1 MWHSKVLG
9 KTLEGFGRCLVP
21 TWHGRNLANPCPRG
35 LALQSSEGRGGHTLV
50 RAGSCPGGGSG
61 RAGSAGK
68 SGLCSGDPQRG
79 AGAAVRPVAPPTA
92 FVFCYVLWV
101 AGRISA
107 LLRRG
112 DLGPEWRG
120 QLSGVTQ
127 LRGSSHNC
135 EVAKRTLT
143 AAFGTTTTW
152 RGPWAGGV
160 GGGRSPTANGG
171 SHRLEMDREW
181 SLLFQK
187 VSPACERLRPRVR
200 LLLGPTCGAG
210 CGCPHGFCLLPGLH
224 LPQTA
229 LPRAR
234 CPGRPGRLEKS
245 RAGCRAECSTVRP
258 ERELRGAP
266 SRSPLRPH
274 TPLRPT
280 SPLHRPHLYPA
291 SPRARNP
298 ASSPGCALHHPRKLG
313 VARQNGQRSDRC

>member
-1 MWHSKVLG
+1 MSWW
-9 KTLEGFGRCLVP
+9 GFWGP
-21 TWHGRNLANPCPRG
+21 PA
-35 LALQSSEGRGGHTLV
+35 
-50 RAGSCPGGGSG
+50 RAG
-61 RAGSAGK
+61 AT
-68 SGLCSGDPQRG
+68 
-79 AGAAVRPVAPPTA
+79 VRPVASPTA

-152 RGPWAGGV
+152 RGRWAGGV

-187 VSPACERLRPRVR
+187 VSPACERPWPPVR
-200 LLLGPTCGAG
+200 LLLGPTRGAG
-210 CGCPHGFCLLPGLH
+210 CRCPTGSDSTCPRRPFPGRGAQGGPDAWRSRGLGAE
-224 LPQTA
+224 PSAPPCGQSGNCGA
-229 LPRAR
+229 RPRAPR
-234 CPGRPGRLEKS
+234 QH
-245 RAGCRAECSTVRP
+245 A
-258 ERELRGAP
+258 
-266 SRSPLRPH
+266 
-274 TPLRPT
+274 PLRPT

-298 ASSPGCALHHPRKLG
+298 ASSPGRALHHPRKLG

>member
-1 MWHSKVLG
+1 MSWW
-9 KTLEGFGRCLVP
+9 GFWGP
-21 TWHGRNLANPCPRG
+21 PA
-35 LALQSSEGRGGHTLV
+35 
-50 RAGSCPGGGSG
+50 RAG
-61 RAGSAGK
+61 AT
-68 SGLCSGDPQRG
+68 
-79 AGAAVRPVAPPTA
+79 VRPVASPTA

-152 RGPWAGGV
+152 RGRWAGGV

-187 VSPACERLRPRVR
+187 MSPACERPWPPVR
-200 LLLGPTCGAG
+200 LLLGPTRGAG
-210 CGCPHGFCLLPGLH
+210 CGCPTGSASSRDSTCPRRPFPGRGAQGGPDAWRSRGLGAE
-224 LPQTA
+224 PSAPPCGQSGNCGVR
-229 LPRAR
+229 PRAPR
-234 CPGRPGRLEKS
+234 PARTLPSARPPHSTGLICTQRHPGPGIRL
-245 RAGCRAECSTVRP
+245 P
-258 ERELRGAP
+258 PRGARSTTRANSE
-266 SRSPLRPH
+266 SRDRMGSGVTDAKEGQGQER
-274 TPLRPT
+274 TV
-280 SPLHRPHLYPA
+280 
-291 SPRARNP
+291 
-298 ASSPGCALHHPRKLG
+298 LG
-313 VARQNGQRSDRC
+313 R

>member
-1 MWHSKVLG
+1 M
-9 KTLEGFGRCLVP
+9 P

-61 RAGSAGK
+61 
-68 SGLCSGDPQRG
+68 DPQRG
-79 AGAAVRPVAPPTA
+79 AGATVRPVASPTA

-152 RGPWAGGV
+152 RGRWAGGV

-200 LLLGPTCGAG
+200 LLLGPTRGAG
-210 CGCPHGFCLLPGLH
+210 CGCPTGSASSRDSTCPRRPFPGRGAQGGRTPGEVAGWVQSRVLHRAARAGTAGRALALPAPPARSPPPDLPTPQASSVPSVTQGQESGFLPGERS
-224 LPQTA
+224 PPPAQT
-229 LPRAR
+229 R
-234 CPGRPGRLEKS
+234 S
-245 RAGCRAECSTVRP
+245 RATEWAAE
-258 ERELRGAP
+258 
-266 SRSPLRPH
+266 
-274 TPLRPT
+274 
-280 SPLHRPHLYPA
+280 
-291 SPRARNP
+291 
-298 ASSPGCALHHPRKLG
+298 
-313 VARQNGQRSDRC
+313 